1 MVFLV
6 SGLSWTPPPLMALP
20 TPVGPAAVLAD
31 DVEVAGADDRRRPD
45 RMDGSEAVR
54 VGYRCATCG
63 SERRILLLVPAA
75 GKREPRTWHTKPVT
89 SLSCS
94 SSPLAPPS
102 PS

>member
-20 TPVGPAAVLAD
+20 TPVGPAAVLTD

-54 VGYRCATCG
+54 VGYRCATCAR
-63 SERRILLLVPAA
+63 ERRISACFWCPPQEGESHAP
-75 GKREPRTWHTKPVT
+75 GRQ
-89 SLSCS
+89 
-94 SSPLAPPS
+94 SP
-102 PS
+102 